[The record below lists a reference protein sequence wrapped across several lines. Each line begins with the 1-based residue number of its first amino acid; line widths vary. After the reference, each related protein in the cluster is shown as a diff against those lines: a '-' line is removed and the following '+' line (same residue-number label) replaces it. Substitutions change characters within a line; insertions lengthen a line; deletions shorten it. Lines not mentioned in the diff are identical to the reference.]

1 MRYKD
6 ARIEDK
12 LLRKQIVK
20 GCKKISLSFKGAIE
34 EDEELEKDLLNQKEI
49 VVSEICVLEIMCDK
63 LTTK

>member
-20 GCKKISLSFKGAIE
+20 GCKKISLDFKGVVE
-34 EDEELEKDLLNQKEI
+34 EDEEMEKELLN
-49 VVSEICVLEIMCDK
+49 
-63 LTTK
+63 